1 MLEPAPYPAEP
12 EVFYDAFGPSVQFS
26 AFGGSK
32 VDALDIEYEEVYRG
46 TAALKFTIPAPSDP
60 SGSYAGGVFYAEVPR
75 DLTGFDALTF
85 WAKASTAATLN
96 TVGIGNDNTG
106 SSLYPATMEGLPLST
121 RWTKYAVPIPLPSK
135 LSRETGLF
143 LMAEG
148 SEYDVGYT
156 IYFDDVQFERLGTI
170 INPRPAIATQTISG
184 EVGGTLGVGGT
195 QVTFDVGGKDQTVF
209 ASPHYFTFSSSDDG
223 VATVTPTGEISLV
236 GTGTATITAALGPTQ
251 ASGAVT
257 VTVTEPPR
265 EPPPTPAL
273 PAEDVISLFSDAYD
287 DVHVDTWS
295 AEWDQADVEDVA
307 ITGNAAK
314 KYTNL
319 NFAGI
324 EFTSQPVDASRM
336 TNMHVDLWTNDPSA
350 FRIKLV
356 DFGGNGVFGG
366 GDDTEHEIT
375 LTESSMPPIEAGA
388 WNVLDIPL
396 SDFAGLANKGHLAQL
411 IISGASP
418 TVYLDNIFFFTTE
431 PPGPTEPSEPAARP
445 AHPAASVVSLYSDA
459 YEDAHVDTWSAGW
472 DQADVEDVAIDDN
485 GMKKYTNLVFA
496 GIEFTSQPVDASAAT
511 HFHMDIWTPDAT
523 DAPAAFRVKLV
534 DFGPDGGFQGG
545 DDSEHELIFTAE
557 TDPALAT
564 AEWVGLDIP
573 LSAFEGLAER
583 AHLAQMIIS
592 GDPNTVFVDNVYF
605 YAPAATEPAE
615 PAPTPT
621 HPAAS
626 VVSLYS
632 DAYDDANVDT
642 WSAGWDQADVEDTE
656 VQGDAVKKYT
666 NLVFAGIEFTSQTVD
681 ASATTHFHMDI
692 WTPDATAAPA
702 AFRVKLVDFGPDGG
716 FQGGDDSEHEL
727 TFTAE
732 SDPSLAT
739 GRWVRLDVP
748 FSAFE
753 GLAERAHLAQMIISG
768 DPNTVFVDNVY
779 FHGTPDEPT
788 EPAPAPTH
796 PADSVISLFS
806 DAYADVTVDT
816 WSASWDQAD
825 VEDVDIQGDTVKKYT
840 NLVFA
845 GIEFTSAT
853 IDASEMTHFHFDFWT
868 PDPTA
873 DPAAFRVKLVD
884 FGADGAFGGGDDSEH
899 ELTLT
904 AASDPALATGMWVSY
919 DIPFSEF
926 TGLTARGH
934 LAQLIISGDPN
945 TVFVDNVYLHK

>member
-1 MLEPAPYPAEP
+1 MIASTPHGNPHEHREGRGAGPARGSGRVIAATLAILPLYSACTRDLDVLEPAPYPAEP

-60 SGSYAGGVFYAEVPR
+60 SGSYAGGVFHAEVPR

-85 WAKASTAATLN
+85 WARASTAATLN

-106 SSLYPATMEGLPLST
+106 NSLYPATVEGLALST

-170 INPRPAIATQTISG
+170 INPRPAIATQTVSG

-273 PAEDVISLFSDAYD
+273 PAEDVISLFSDAYAD
-287 DVHVDTWS
+287 AHVDTWS

-307 ITGNAAK
+307 IMGNAAK

-319 NFAGI
+319 NYAGI

-336 TNMHVDLWTNDPSA
+336 TDMHVDLWTNDPSA

-356 DFGGNGVFGG
+356 DFGGDGVFGG

-375 LTESSMPPIEAGA
+375 LNESSMPPIEAGA

-396 SDFAGLANKGHLAQL
+396 SDFAGLAGTGHLAQL

-445 AHPAASVVSLYSDA
+445 THPAAGVVSLHSDA
-459 YEDAHVDTWSAGW
+459 YDDAHVDTWSAVW
-472 DQADVEDVAIDDN
+472 DQADVEDVAIDDD

-496 GIEFTSQPVDASAAT
+496 GIEFTSQTVDASAAT

-545 DDSEHELIFTAE
+545 DDSEHELTFTAE

-564 AEWVGLDIP
+564 AEWVGLDVP

-592 GDPNTVFVDNVYF
+592 GDPNTVFLDNVYF

-615 PAPTPT
+615 PAPVPT
-621 HPAAS
+621 HS
-626 VVSLYS
+626 
-632 DAYDDANVDT
+632 
-642 WSAGWDQADVEDTE
+642 
-656 VQGDAVKKYT
+656 
-666 NLVFAGIEFTSQTVD
+666 
-681 ASATTHFHMDI
+681 
-692 WTPDATAAPA
+692 
-702 AFRVKLVDFGPDGG
+702 
-716 FQGGDDSEHEL
+716 
-727 TFTAE
+727 
-732 SDPSLAT
+732 
-739 GRWVRLDVP
+739 
-748 FSAFE
+748 
-753 GLAERAHLAQMIISG
+753 
-768 DPNTVFVDNVY
+768 
-779 FHGTPDEPT
+779 
-788 EPAPAPTH
+788 
-796 PADSVISLFS
+796 ADSVISLFS

-825 VEDVDIQGDTVKKYT
+825 VEDVDIQGDTAKRYT

-845 GIEFTSAT
+845 GIEFTTST
-853 IDASEMTHFHFDFWT
+853 IDAGEMTHFHFDFWT

-873 DPAAFRVKLVD
+873 DPAVFRVKLVD

-904 AASDPALATGMWVSY
+904 AMSNPALATGRWVGY
-919 DIPFSEF
+919 DIPFSDF
-926 TGLTARGH
+926 SGLAERGH
-934 LAQLIISGDPN
+934 LAQLIVSGDPN
-945 TVFVDNVYLHK
+945 TVFLDNVYLHR